1 MDAGA
6 IAETGSFYFDFL
18 RELRVFVVNYSI
30 CFLLIE
36 YTDLLLKLIRVEL
49 RTQPYP

>member
-1 MDAGA
+1 MQEQLPRHEVFTL
-6 IAETGSFYFDFL
+6 IFL

-36 YTDLLLKLIRVEL
+36 YTNLLLKLIRVGL
-49 RTQPYP
+49 RTHPYP

>member
-1 MDAGA
+1 MQEQLPRHEVFTL
-6 IAETGSFYFDFL
+6 IFL

-36 YTDLLLKLIRVEL
+36 YTDLLLKLMCVEL
-49 RTQPYP
+49 RIHPYP